1 MNTENPMVIEYG
13 TQSFDFSTLPA
24 KSVRAMLS
32 RGVTHY
38 LGSEQASKVGPKSSW
53 AEKFEKDNGRK
64 PTDDEVAA
72 QKALNLAKAAQAL
85 IDGTIGAARG
95 PKADPIE
102 AAMEAQAEREVWDV
116 LAGAK
121 LCKANRKP
129 KDEDSFEFENGDKF
143 TFAELIE
150 RRLANPTHEA
160 RIRAAAVK
168 KVEAERKARDAARA
182 KAEAAGSSG
191 PKTTDNLGL

>member
-13 TQSFDFSTLPA
+13 SLSFDFATLPP

-32 RGVTHY
+32 RGVTHF
-38 LGSEQASKVGPKSSW
+38 LGSEQASKVGPNSAW
-53 AEKFEKDNGRK
+53 AAKFEKDNGRK
-64 PTDDEVAA
+64 PTDAERDA
-72 QKALNLAKAAQAL
+72 QKAANLANASQAL
-85 IDGTIGAARG
+85 IDGTIGSARG
-95 PKADPIE
+95 PKADPVEAAIE
-102 AAMEAQAEREVWDV
+102 AMAEREVWDT

-129 KDEDSFEFENGDKF
+129 KDEDVFEFENGEKF

-150 RRLANPTHEA
+150 RREA
-160 RIRAAAVK
+160 KHGERLRAAATK
-168 KVEAERKARDAARA
+168 KVEAERKAREANAKKAAAAADA
-182 KAEAAGSSG
+182 G